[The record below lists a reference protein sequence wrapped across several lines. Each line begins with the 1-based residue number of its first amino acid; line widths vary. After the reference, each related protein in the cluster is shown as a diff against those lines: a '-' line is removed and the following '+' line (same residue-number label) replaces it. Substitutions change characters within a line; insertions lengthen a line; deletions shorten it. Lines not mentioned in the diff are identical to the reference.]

1 MNKIDNETISFLLEE
16 EEDKEEKEDKDEKE
30 NINYLNLLNEMEYS
44 NILKDD
50 FQFPKLLHYSENFT
64 LKELFLICE
73 YYGFLKDVKANKCN
87 KEVII
92 QILVDFESNPANF
105 SIVNKRINLWFYMNE
120 LKNDKFMKK
129 FVLW

>member
-1 MNKIDNETISFLLEE
+1 MSYLNKETISFLLDEIE
-16 EEDKEEKEDKDEKE
+16 QEDKQEKETID
-30 NINYLNLLNEMEYS
+30 YLNLLNEMDEIEYK
-44 NILKDD
+44 NDLKDD
-50 FQFPKLLHYSENFT
+50 LQFPKLIHYSENFT
-64 LKELFLICE
+64 LKELYLICE

-92 QILVDFESNPANF
+92 QIIVDFESNPANF